1 MDISSNMIWS
11 NFQGGTIDAAL
22 IDDAETVGTSGSVT
36 ISIGMD
42 VDEPETEIA
51 NIMDIDFV
59 ANSNSVDSNELDED
73 YHYAW
78 EGDFFKQFSWLKAQD
93 DGGGDDDIDL
103 DIQSIPQNERMRI
116 FLQCCKLVESK
127 NKSVLENE
135 DEMSDDAYTA
145 PLYMYYVSLENQ
157 KLMLHV
163 DFKKDYDTIISD
175 CEKLYEYVNVNRP
188 IRVVYVTE
196 VQDLY
201 DVDKDVKLYMNMF
214 GLDNTRGGSYTDV
227 ELPDYLLKTLTH
239 EQKIV
244 DIEYYVNRII

>member
-11 NFQGGTIDAAL
+11 NSTMGTIDSSL
-22 IDDAETVGTSGSVT
+22 IADAETVGTSGSVT

-42 VDEPETEIA
+42 VDEPDTELN
-51 NIMDIDFV
+51 NIMDRDFV
-59 ANSNSVDSNELDED
+59 ANTVATDELDED
-73 YHYAW
+73 YHYTW

-93 DGGGDDDIDL
+93 DGGGDDDIEL
-103 DIQSIPQNERMRI
+103 DIQSIPQNERMRV
-116 FLQCCKLVESK
+116 FLQCCKLVENK
-127 NKSVLENE
+127 NKSMLEDE
-135 DEMSDDAYTA
+135 TEMSDDAYAA

-163 DFKKDYDTIISD
+163 DFKKEYDTIISD
-175 CEKLYEYVNVNRP
+175 CEKLYEYVKINRP
-188 IRVVYVTE
+188 IRVIYVTE

-214 GLDNTRGGSYTDV
+214 GVDNTRGGSYTDV
-227 ELPDYLLKTLTH
+227 ELPDYLLKALTH

-244 DIEYYVNRII
+244 DMEYYVNRII